1 MLDCVLL
8 PMYVWLQVL
17 LILSDM
23 QYNQGKVIQS
33 RDFSKKMIH
42 PGTNVKD
49 SLKKITTT

>member
-1 MLDCVLL
+1 MLL
-8 PMYVWLQVL
+8 PMYVRLQVL
-17 LILSDM
+17 FFSDI

-49 SLKKITTT
+49 SLK

>member
-1 MLDCVLL
+1 MLL
-8 PMYVWLQVL
+8 PMYVRLKVL
-17 LILSDM
+17 FFSDI